1 MKNHSL
7 ALIAIGLMA
16 LSGTSASAQS
26 ALGVEQI
33 KVSTAGLDLNTES
46 GARTL
51 LKRIEHAAAQVCGG
65 EPSNRMDRI
74 KTFRPCTK
82 EVMNRTVS
90 EINAPTVTALYE
102 GRSSLV
108 MAQQTSSQ

>member
-1 MKNHSL
+1 
-7 ALIAIGLMA
+7 
-16 LSGTSASAQS
+16 
-26 ALGVEQI
+26 
-33 KVSTAGLDLNTES
+33 
-46 GARTL
+46 
-51 LKRIEHAAAQVCGG
+51 
-65 EPSNRMDRI
+65 MDRI

-102 GRSSLV
+102 GRSSLE

>member
-1 MKNHSL
+1 MKKHSL

-16 LSGTSASAQS
+16 LSAASASAQP
-26 ALGVEQI
+26 ALNGEQI